1 MKIFKNK
8 YKTFLLFTIIV
19 VVICYLLVYK
29 AVFLPNGYDIISQQ
43 NNSLSIKEYNLFGV
57 NKGTTN
63 LTFSHSGAWKID
75 ELEHQ
80 VSRYKEFLLILL
92 TGTSIFAF
100 LLLSARKK
108 DVEYRKGTMVSLI
121 IFTILLPSY
130 YIVTSLNR
138 IHQLIS

>member
-19 VVICYLLVYK
+19 VVISYLLVYK

-43 NNSLSIKEYNLFGV
+43 NNSLSIKEFNLFGV

-63 LTFSHSGAWKID
+63 LTFSHSDDWKID
-75 ELEHQ
+75 ELEHE
-80 VSRYKEFLLILL
+80 VSRYKEFLWILL
-92 TGTSIFAF
+92 TGISIFAF
-100 LLLSARKK
+100 LLLYTRKK
-108 DVEYRKGTMVSLI
+108 DIEWRKATMVSLI